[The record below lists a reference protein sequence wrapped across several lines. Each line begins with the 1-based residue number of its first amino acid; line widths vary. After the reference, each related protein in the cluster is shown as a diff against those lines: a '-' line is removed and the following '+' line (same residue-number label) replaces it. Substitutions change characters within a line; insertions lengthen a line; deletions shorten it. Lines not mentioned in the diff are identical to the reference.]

1 LVGVETKLEVPPN
14 PSLGHL
20 ALPLFSL
27 GTTIPALPSPFG
39 LIAKVAQQRN
49 YLNFKADI
57 PKLASVLFAQVR
69 EKGINYCSLLT
80 DGKRVII
87 EHTSANP
94 LHPMHIGHA
103 RNAFLGDSLA
113 RLMRARGHNVSTHF
127 YVDDM
132 GLQVMIATIG
142 FKRSPKKPDRVKP
155 DHWIGFVYAVSNIMY
170 ELAELKPKLAE
181 GNPEY
186 ADLIKKR
193 DELAGYAES
202 LREKFPDEFDQITS
216 ALSGMSLEEW
226 NQEIAAMIKGMESGD
241 PSVTNPVR
249 DLVNLALDGF
259 KQTLGEAGIQFDQW
273 DWESEQASGDEMKA
287 LLSALSSSPFRIDYK
302 GVVALDC
309 ESIAKQPEVA
319 KKILPETKLQKE
331 IPPMV
336 LTRADGSTL
345 YQTRDVLY
353 SLRKLAAA
361 DEVYNVIGAEQTL
374 AQLQVKLA
382 LFALNH
388 PKAAHLHHVP
398 YELVRLPG
406 RRMAGRYGSYV
417 TLDEVMSL
425 AITMASNEVRKRN
438 PDMEEAALL
447 EAAKAIGI
455 GAVKYALISV
465 NAQKV
470 VEFEIERA
478 LNFDENSA
486 PFLQYAAVRSRN
498 VLSVAERRGINKP
511 TSPDFSRL
519 TDPDEEKLVLL
530 CSRLPDTAAYA
541 ADSLHV
547 EALASHLMDIANA
560 FNSYYTRVP
569 ILAAGDDETVQAR
582 LALAEAVS
590 MAITSGLSLL
600 GIDVPKKM

>member
-1 LVGVETKLEVPPN
+1 MPPN

-202 LREKFPDEFDQITS
+202 LREKFPDEFDQITA

-498 VLSVAERRGINKP
+498 VLSVAERRGINRP

-530 CSRLPDTAAYA
+530 CSRLPDTAVYA